1 QLAVDWFLGRGHHD
15 ITVFVPAWRKE
26 QSRPDALITDQ
37 EILRRLEK
45 DKILVFTPSRR
56 VQGRRVVCYDDRF
69 IVKLAYESD
78 GIIVS
83 NDNYRD
89 LANEKP
95 EWKKFIDE
103 RLLMY
108 SFVNDK
114 FMPPD
119 DPLGRHGP
127 SLDNFLRKRPVI
139 PEHRKQPCPYGKK
152 CTYGHKCKFYHP
164 ERGSQPQRAVA
175 DELRA
180 SAKSSSAA
188 SKGLL
193 EEALIS
199 KSQSSGQIEAISD
212 TAQIWEIPKK
222 QQSSRTQ
229 SSITDLLEDSFPIQS
244 KLEGR
249 RVVHSAPGGPPSTR
263 SDRWEY
269 QGGCSSK
276 VSGAIG
282 PSLTETHH
290 QCESPDQ
297 GYSSM
302 VKAYSSL
309 SLVVPPSPEP
319 FFPNG
324 SLLSDCSSESS
335 ASSDSFS
342 PDPLLDDGPK
352 CHHHHPH
359 PQALWKQHG
368 FGVDDHPSSSS
379 SYASPQV
386 FRPPSAHIPLQSQH
400 LIINN
405 FPGDYPTLPTQSP
418 MTYSQS
424 QSTPVGRNVM
434 SSIWQDN
441 SFQDSPL
448 YKGSPGKSRRNCELN
463 QQAQNHVRWDTL
475 YQQSPKPCYD
485 LFAIKSVPEIQDWP
499 SPQERHPERPGLGR
513 YRDLRDRVFANL
525 CRIFSPDLVKLVMAR
540 NPHIT
545 DAQELAAA
553 ILMEKSQQSS

>member
-1 QLAVDWFLGRGHHD
+1 MF
-15 ITVFVPAWRKE
+15 
-26 QSRPDALITDQ
+26 SC
-37 EILRRLEK
+37 IL
-45 DKILVFTPSRR
+45 KI
-56 VQGRRVVCYDDRF
+56 
-69 IVKLAYESD
+69 
-78 GIIVS
+78 
-83 NDNYRD
+83 
-89 LANEKP
+89 
-95 EWKKFIDE
+95 
-103 RLLMY
+103 
-108 SFVNDK
+108 
-114 FMPPD
+114 
-119 DPLGRHGP
+119 
-127 SLDNFLRKRPVI
+127 
-139 PEHRKQPCPYGKK
+139 GKK

-199 KSQSSGQIEAISD
+199 KSQSSGQIEAIND
-212 TAQIWEIPKK
+212 RVQIWDIPKK

-229 SSITDLLEDSFPIQS
+229 SSITDLLEDSLPIQS
-244 KLEGR
+244 KLEGCR
-249 RVVHSAPGGPPSTR
+249 GSSSSSSSSCSGIVVHSAPGGPPSAR
-263 SDRWEY
+263 SDRWDY

-276 VSGAIG
+276 VSGAVG

-290 QCESPDQ
+290 RCESPDQ

-309 SLVVPPSPEP
+309 SLVVPQSPES

-342 PDPLLDDGPK
+342 PDLLLDDGPK
-352 CHHHHPH
+352 CHHHHSHPQQH
-359 PQALWKQHG
+359 HHHLQHQHQRFGQHTYPGNPVPSRLIQHTPLNSTPQALWKQHG
-368 FGVDDHPSSSS
+368 CGLDDQLSSPN
-379 SYASPQV
+379 SYASPRV

-400 LIINN
+400 LIMNT
-405 FPGDYPTLPTQSP
+405 FPGDYPTMPPQSP

-434 SSIWQDN
+434 GSIWQDS
-441 SFQDSPL
+441 SFQDSLL
-448 YKGSPGKSRRNCELN
+448 YKGSPRKSRRNCELN
-463 QQAQNHVRWDTL
+463 QQGQNHVRWDIL

-485 LFAIKSVPEIQDWP
+485 SLAIKGIPEIQDWP
-499 SPQERHPERPGLGR
+499 APQERQAHLSPRGISGSSFPSLHHSSLPPITSPKDHLPSVPHQERPSLGR
-513 YRDLRDRVFANL
+513 YWDLRDRVFANL

-553 ILMEKSQQSS
+553 ILMEKSQQIS